1 MKSREIYLARSE
13 EELRTHLVN
22 VAEMAASF
30 ASVMGGATVA
40 HACGCLHDLGKYSP
54 AFQEYI
60 QRVINKQKTVRGETI
75 HALQGGLYALE
86 HFKDVG
92 LADMIVNIVASHH
105 GALLDMLGDEGRTS
119 QERLAERKT
128 RRGESLR
135 ELYRQAMSVPEAAD
149 LVGSLDE
156 RVLKTEFGTVFDRIK
171 SARLG
176 FFGLQLFVRMLYSC
190 LVDADRCDAAGFDGR
205 IREPQWGELETA
217 VERHMAKFKSDSQL
231 NRTRAKISRQCFEA
245 GLRGCGVYTLSVP
258 TGGGKTLSSLRFA
271 IRHALQN
278 HLKRVVYVIPYLS
291 IIDQTAKELRSIFK
305 SKADEWVLEHHSNVV
320 LRSGKDDEEET
331 ERKVLTER
339 WDRPI
344 VVTTMVR
351 FMETVLSNRA
361 SDLRKL
367 HNMSETVFV
376 FDEIQSL
383 PIRCTYLFNMTINF
397 LHQLCRSS
405 AVLCTATQP
414 ALAEV
419 EKRIVLSADHALAS
433 LSEEDK
439 RPFKRVRFVNDV
451 EHPKTTDEVAA
462 FACGFLEQGKSV
474 LVVLN
479 TKATALAVYN
489 SCRVPPGVEKLYL
502 TTDLCSQHRKDNI
515 ERIRKNIERARK
527 NIDGETHKTTLC
539 VSTQLIEAGVD
550 LSFDVV
556 IRANAGVDSIIQ
568 AGGRCNRH
576 GEYAECQP
584 VYIVEI
590 AGENLARLQGI
601 ELAKNATRRALAA
614 FPEAEL
620 SDACVLERFYSY
632 LFDSQRNEM
641 GYPIKKSK
649 IGGTVYEM
657 LDKNERARSLY
668 KELKAGNGYGGCP
681 AAFAAAAENFR
692 MIEGEQIAAVVP
704 YEPDRE
710 KIMGLVSEFEKT
722 FETKDRMRILRV
734 LQPYTVT
741 LFAYR
746 ESWLQTKAEKVRD
759 VFYLLGEGAYN
770 SETGLAGEGYDPMI

>member
-1 MKSREIYLARSE
+1 MKSREIYLARPE

-60 QRVINKQKTVRGETI
+60 QRVINKQKAVRGETI

-105 GALLDMLGDEGRTS
+105 GALLDMLGEEGRTS
-119 QERLAERKT
+119 QERLAEKKT

-149 LVGSLDE
+149 LIGSLDE
-156 RVLKTEFGTVFDRIK
+156 GVLKTEFGTVFDRIK

-205 IREPQWGELETA
+205 IREPQWGVLETA

-291 IIDQTAKELRSIFK
+291 IIDQTAKELRSIFE
-305 SKADEWVLEHHSNVV
+305 SKTDEWVLEHHSNVV
-320 LRSGKDDEEET
+320 LRSEKDDEEET

-383 PIRCTYLFNMTINF
+383 PIRCIYLFNMAINF

-451 EHPKTTDEVAA
+451 EHPKTTEEVAA

-502 TTDLCSQHRKDNI
+502 TTDLCSQHRK
-515 ERIRKNIERARK
+515 KNIERAHE
-527 NIDGETHKTTLC
+527 NIEGETHKTTLC

-576 GEYAECQP
+576 GKNGDCQP

-601 ELAKNATRRALAA
+601 ELAKNATRRALAD

-649 IGGTVYEM
+649 MGGMVYEV

-668 KELKAGNGYGGCP
+668 KELNAGKGYVGCP
-681 AAFAAAAENFR
+681 AAFATAAENFR

-722 FETKDRMRILRV
+722 FETKDRMRILRA